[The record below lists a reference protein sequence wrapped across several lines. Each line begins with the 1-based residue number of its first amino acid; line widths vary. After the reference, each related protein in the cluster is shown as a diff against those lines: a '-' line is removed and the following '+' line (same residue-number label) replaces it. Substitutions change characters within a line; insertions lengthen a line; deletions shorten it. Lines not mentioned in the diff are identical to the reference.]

1 DIVSKCFDNDFKEFD
16 KGILF
21 ILASVVH
28 KEVIEFL
35 ERNNRE
41 YMLVPRAQNFQI
53 YVALINFGL
62 LEGNLSVAHMNYSL
76 AKFLSHKNIIFI
88 GQDLAYSK
96 DQSSHAKDFIHEKL
110 HEGHFQKDENLFTST
125 AYGGKDKVESSYF
138 WNLFRELFETWI
150 SYDKNFINI
159 YNCTEGGARI
169 EGAVEKPFL
178 WACENL
184 LSKDLN
190 KPFPKLNPLNTNKQ
204 NELILKTYNKIY
216 KSIYHC
222 KDFNKKLLQEY
233 NEIKELYLTLENLQ
247 IGEGKELLNFI
258 IQKIDTI
265 KYQIDDAKNMQDLYE
280 ILGPLLVQFELNLA
294 RIYVLNPKTPE
305 DSFNKSLIWI
315 KEHLEWIEM
324 IYGHIQAQ
332 ENALLENII
341 PLEQKLKERKM
352 QKYLERIKNANK

>member
-1 DIVSKCFDNDFKEFD
+1 I
-16 KGILF
+16 
-21 ILASVVH
+21 
-28 KEVIEFL
+28 
-35 ERNNRE
+35 
-41 YMLVPRAQNFQI
+41 
-53 YVALINFGL
+53 
-62 LEGNLSVAHMNYSL
+62 
-76 AKFLSHKNIIFI
+76 
-88 GQDLAYSK
+88 
-96 DQSSHAKDFIHEKL
+96 
-110 HEGHFQKDENLFTST
+110 
-125 AYGGKDKVESSYF
+125 
-138 WNLFRELFETWI
+138 
-150 SYDKNFINI
+150 
-159 YNCTEGGARI
+159 
-169 EGAVEKPFL
+169 EKPFL

-190 KPFPKLNPLNTNKQ
+190 KPFPKLNPLNINKQ
-204 NELILKTYNKIY
+204 NELMLKAYNKIY

-247 IGEGKELLNFI
+247 IEESKELLNFI

-332 ENALLENII
+332 ENALFENII
-341 PLEQKLKERKM
+341 PLEQKLKERK
-352 QKYLERIKNANK
+352 LNK